1 MDLTKFTQRLKFQR
15 GEFARDVLRK
25 GGKKLEKKQ
34 RLEKQKVQ
42 EALKNA
48 MSSAKSVVFVDFRGV
63 AVADDTKLRRACR
76 EANVVYKVAK
86 NTLVRRAI
94 DSLGWQSPGEMLE
107 GPIAL
112 AMSEVD
118 PTTAARTVAGV
129 MKDVPALKIKG
140 GLLDG
145 EVLSVDR
152 VMFLATLPS
161 REELLAKTAGAM
173 QSPLT
178 GFAVVLNE
186 TLAGFVRVVEALRLK
201 REEAAS

>member
-1 MDLTKFTQRLKFQR
+1 
-15 GEFARDVLRK
+15 
-25 GGKKLEKKQ
+25 
-34 RLEKQKVQ
+34 
-42 EALKNA
+42 
-48 MSSAKSVVFVDFRGV
+48 
-63 AVADDTKLRRACR
+63 
-76 EANVVYKVAK
+76 
-86 NTLVRRAI
+86 
-94 DSLGWQSPGEMLE
+94 
-107 GPIAL
+107 
-112 AMSEVD
+112 MSEVD

-178 GFAVVLNE
+178 GFAVALNE

>member
-1 MDLTKFTQRLKFQR
+1 LRKVKGSPFLETQ
-15 GEFARDVLRK
+15 GVYEDVPRK
-25 GGKKLEKKQ
+25 GGNKLEKKQ

-42 EALKNA
+42 DELKNA
-48 MSSAKSVVFVDFRGV
+48 ISSAKSVVFIDFRGV
-63 AVADDTKLRRACR
+63 TVADDTKLRRACR
-76 EANVVYKVAK
+76 DAKVHYKVAK

-94 DSLGWQSPGEMLE
+94 DSLGWKSPDDILQ
-107 GPIAL
+107 GPTAL
-112 AMSEVD
+112 AMSDVD
-118 PTTAARTVAGV
+118 PTTAAKAVAGV

-145 EVLSVDR
+145 EILNVDR

-186 TLAGFVRVVEALRLK
+186 TLAGFVRAVDALRAK
-201 REEAAS
+201 REQAAG